1 MWIDADFEK
10 TEYFKNN
17 EKRAYVFFLKNA
29 AFNYRAFY
37 LGNGY
42 FPDKVGKYKTMKA
55 AKNAVER
62 FVENWDKKNI
72 RITGII
78 NVSDLL
84 KAKNHDR

>member
-1 MWIDADFEK
+1 MK
-10 TEYFKNN
+10 TY
-17 EKRAYVFFLKNA
+17 
-29 AFNYRAFY
+29 
-37 LGNGY
+37 
-42 FPDKVGKYKTMKA
+42 KVGKYKTMNA